1 MVCSLYI
8 LAIFLFNS
16 CITSTSSR
24 HEDSEQKVT
33 FFATEVN
40 ASEIAVGDK
49 TIAFIGI
56 SLIDGIGE
64 FPIKNYIVIVRNGL
78 VDEIGE
84 MGTIK
89 VPEDAEVIKGE
100 GLTLMPG
107 LIDAHFHYDH
117 VKHFPS
123 KFVRNGIT
131 SVRDPGQWIETYDF
145 ERQTG
150 DPLPR
155 LFLTGPH
162 IDMPPPTW
170 PEDSYMVRDK
180 AEVKEAMDYL
190 IGEGVSAIKIY
201 HRLPLALIKEVCDI
215 AHSHGIPVT
224 AHLEITDVRQAILA
238 GLDGVEHVT
247 SVGTALVSRKRAEI
261 FRQNMLADNENRKS
275 GRLKMWKSIDV
286 NGNKVDSLIRFL
298 VKHQTFFTP
307 TLGAFEYKIV
317 GERKDSIALL
327 AFQNMMDFIGK
338 CQKANVRI
346 VVGSHG
352 PWIPFAEKGWSYQ
365 HEMEL
370 LAKTGMDNMKIIKA
384 STIENARFL
393 KIDHR
398 LGSIEIGKQADL
410 ILIEGDPV
418 TNIKDM
424 YNIKRVML
432 SGKWIE

>member
-1 MVCSLYI
+1 MKKHTMVYSLYI
-8 LAIFLFNS
+8 LTIFLFNS

-78 VDEIGE
+78 VDEMGK

-89 VPEDAEVIKGE
+89 VPEDAEVVKGE
-100 GLTLMPG
+100 GLTLMSG

-131 SVRDPGQWIETYDF
+131 SVRDPGQWVETYDF

-190 IGEGVSAIKIY
+190 IGEGVSAIKI
-201 HRLPLALIKEVCDI
+201 HPQSCI
-215 AHSHGIPVT
+215 
-224 AHLEITDVRQAILA
+224 
-238 GLDGVEHVT
+238 
-247 SVGTALVSRKRAEI
+247 
-261 FRQNMLADNENRKS
+261 
-275 GRLKMWKSIDV
+275 
-286 NGNKVDSLIRFL
+286 
-298 VKHQTFFTP
+298 QTHP
-307 TLGAFEYKIV
+307 K
-317 GERKDSIALL
+317 
-327 AFQNMMDFIGK
+327 
-338 CQKANVRI
+338 
-346 VVGSHG
+346 
-352 PWIPFAEKGWSYQ
+352 
-365 HEMEL
+365 
-370 LAKTGMDNMKIIKA
+370 
-384 STIENARFL
+384 
-393 KIDHR
+393 
-398 LGSIEIGKQADL
+398 
-410 ILIEGDPV
+410 
-418 TNIKDM
+418 
-424 YNIKRVML
+424 
-432 SGKWIE
+432 